1 MRVAKL
7 IFLVLVILLASFD
20 IRAEEDKS
28 PAPVPLGSFDEEEFK
43 KFVEREEQ
51 KKREEQKII
60 RLRRARSLKCISER
74 ASMAKWEGGHLKLEL
89 IDADMASV
97 HLDAIDLKKR
107 TARKIGNVGAAD
119 VAVFPSLSGISFLE
133 VTPMGN
139 FVFTTVFAEYNDD
152 GDFIVV
158 EARHMAIDGKPMVS
172 QYHGTCRVWE

>member
-60 RLRRARSLKCISER
+60 RLRRARSLKCTYER
-74 ASMAKWEGGHLKLEL
+74 AS
-89 IDADMASV
+89 
-97 HLDAIDLKKR
+97 
-107 TARKIGNVGAAD
+107 TA
-119 VAVFPSLSGISFLE
+119 
-133 VTPMGN
+133 
-139 FVFTTVFAEYNDD
+139 
-152 GDFIVV
+152 
-158 EARHMAIDGKPMVS
+158 
-172 QYHGTCRVWE
+172 

>member
-51 KKREEQKII
+51 KII
-60 RLRRARSLKCISER
+60 RLRRARSLKCTYER
-74 ASMAKWEGGHLKLEL
+74 ASTAKWEDGHLKLEL
-89 IDADMASV
+89 IDADMPPT
-97 HLDAIDLKKR
+97 HLDAIDLDKR

-119 VAVFPSLSGISFLE
+119 MTVFPSLSGISFLE
-133 VTPMGN
+133 VTPLGS
-139 FVFTTVFAEYNDD
+139 FAFTTVFAEYNAD

-158 EARHMAIDGKPMVS
+158 AARHMVINGKPMVS
-172 QYHGTCRVWE
+172 QSHGTCKVWQ

>member
-51 KKREEQKII
+51 KII

-89 IDADMASV
+89 IDADMPPT
-97 HLDAIDLKKR
+97 HLDAIDLDKR

-139 FVFTTVFAEYNDD
+139 FVFTTVFAEYNAD

-172 QYHGTCRVWE
+172 QYHGTSKVWQ